1 MSATTNVA
9 ITIKSQAQQIT
20 TDPFSYSRNFDMT
33 DPTDDTG
40 VVLTSGLSRTTLA
53 TNTPFVIASDSN
65 QTADFGYVFINN
77 THSGNKDR
85 LLEIRVGT
93 TVVGRLQGGDKIF
106 MPYNLDEDL
115 VIVSPDHNNVVIE
128 YQTFES

>member
-33 DPTDDTG
+33 DPATDVG
-40 VVLTSGLSRTTLA
+40 IVLTSGLSRTTLA
-53 TNTPFVIASDSN
+53 TNTPFVIAPDSN

-85 LLEIRVGT
+85 VLEIRVGT